1 METEKADAREQIIG
15 RMEAHHTI
23 GEQVRADG
31 IFTIECYA
39 ADGGLIWR
47 EETTRAV
54 DKRTDEDEA
63 RR

>member
-1 METEKADAREQIIG
+1 MAGERSEAREQITG

-39 ADGGLIWR
+39 ADGRFIWR

-54 DKRTDEDEA
+54 EKRMDENET

>member
-1 METEKADAREQIIG
+1 MAGERSEAREQITG

-23 GEQVRADG
+23 DEQVWADG
-31 IFTIECYA
+31 IFMIECYA
-39 ADGGLIWR
+39 ADGQLIWR

-63 RR
+63 GR